1 MAAGVS
7 MPEEH
12 VELFRQRLNELCTL
26 TEEELTEV
34 IHIDMALPFSYVSER
49 LVEELSLLEPFGKGN
64 TRPLFAEKNL
74 KVYYPQIVGKNQ
86 NVLKFQVQDS
96 TGNRMDA
103 VYFGEARKCLEYIQ
117 RKQEMAFTFYPSVN
131 EYNGRRT
138 IQLTV
143 VNYQ

>member
-1 MAAGVS
+1 

-64 TRPLFAEKNL
+64 TRPLFPHFASPACML
-74 KVYYPQIVGKNQ
+74 K
-86 NVLKFQVQDS
+86 
-96 TGNRMDA
+96 TGIYSDA
-103 VYFGEARKCLEYIQ
+103 VLPKKIYLEIAAQPTSSFDLSCVFRTYMKLIFQQHPVALSQAELQTASSLPARYTLVYF
-117 RKQEMAFTFYPSVN
+117 
-131 EYNGRRT
+131 
-138 IQLTV
+138 
-143 VNYQ
+143 